1 MPSLKQI
8 HDSDLPPGLISP
20 IYSVWNPMVFVH
32 LINLIKIFGALK
44 KNNKKKNET
53 KKATKLDLYVAGGQS
68 WEQIVLRKVNG
79 EIN

>member
-8 HDSDLPPGLISP
+8 RDSELPPGLISP

-32 LINLIKIFGALK
+32 LINLIKIFGAFLK
-44 KNNKKKNET
+44 KKQKT

-68 WEQIVLRKVNG
+68 WEQIVLRKMNG
-79 EIN
+79 D